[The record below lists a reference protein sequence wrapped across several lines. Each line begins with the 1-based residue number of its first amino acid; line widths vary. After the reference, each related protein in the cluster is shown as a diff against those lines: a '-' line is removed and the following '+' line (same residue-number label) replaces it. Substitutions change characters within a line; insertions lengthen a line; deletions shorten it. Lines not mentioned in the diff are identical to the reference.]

1 MPEPCCLCTS
11 SQPTQQ
17 TDSNTISI
25 HTLMEALD
33 FLLVRN
39 LIPMQQPIMNDNLA
53 TALLHISQAQKI
65 PKALEEAI
73 HSISILLT
81 DLTDHKLALDVST
94 NIHKCLL
101 GTNRTLCPII
111 EKLEGLATAIKLTST
126 SLSDIQQGRE
136 SQKWQLGPETR
147 SGNHICPPPL
157 PPQAPHMQPIM
168 APLTY
173 HTQQLWQLVSP
184 PPPNYNLAS
193 LKNVTY
199 APNNFSST
207 RPLMHWVTT

>member
-1 MPEPCCLCTS
+1 MPGNPANTKKSTAMPEPCCLCTS

-65 PKALEEAI
+65 PKALEETI

-111 EKLEGLATAIKLTST
+111 EKLEDLSTNIKFTST
-126 SLSDIQQGRE
+126 NLSDTVEKLRNDNDNIA
-136 SQKWQLGPETR
+136 QKLAVAIT
-147 SGNHICPPPL
+147 
-157 PPQAPHMQPIM
+157 
-168 APLTY
+168 
-173 HTQQLWQLVSP
+173 SP
-184 PPPNYNLAS
+184 PPHRCPTCNG
-193 LKNVTY
+193 
-199 APNNFSST
+199 
-207 RPLMHWVTT
+207 